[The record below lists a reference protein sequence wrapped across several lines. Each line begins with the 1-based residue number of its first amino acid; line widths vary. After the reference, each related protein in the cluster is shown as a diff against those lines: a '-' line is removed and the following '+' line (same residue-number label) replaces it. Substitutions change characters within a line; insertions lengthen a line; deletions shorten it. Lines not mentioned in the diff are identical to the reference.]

1 MEILFGAEDVSWEI
15 SENFKSDC
23 GGYAVFYCGIVSRKK
38 KIIFFDLGVDK
49 VRKVW
54 YIIIKERE
62 LKENTRR
69 KENVYSSDV

>member
-1 MEILFGAEDVSWEI
+1 MSYKI
-15 SENFKSDC
+15 SENFKSNP
-23 GGYAVFYCGIVSRKK
+23 GGSAVFYCGIVSRKK

-49 VRKVW
+49 VKKVW

>member
-1 MEILFGAEDVSWEI
+1 MKILWAAANVSWKI

-23 GGYAVFYCGIVSRKK
+23 GGSAVFYCGIDSRKK
-38 KIIFFDLGVDK
+38 KYFFDLGVDK
-49 VRKVW
+49 RGKVW

-69 KENVYSSDV
+69 KENVYSLYV